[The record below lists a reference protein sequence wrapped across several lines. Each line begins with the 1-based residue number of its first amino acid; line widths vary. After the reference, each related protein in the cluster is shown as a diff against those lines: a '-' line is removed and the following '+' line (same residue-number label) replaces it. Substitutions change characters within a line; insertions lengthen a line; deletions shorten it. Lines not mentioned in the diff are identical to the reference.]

1 MTAKDSGTS
10 ADALQRSIE
19 GTVFNSTLRKNVGE
33 GVLDYEVYLNT
44 NELLALQT
52 PFAALSAP
60 DELLFQVVHQTQ
72 ELWMKQLTFEA
83 VNLVRAMDGAK
94 FPAIVATLH
103 RMLVIARGL
112 GDQIRILQTMP
123 PDVFQ
128 VVRRQLGNGS
138 GLESPGYN
146 RFNVASE
153 GLRAAFGRWCA
164 RIGIRPIDIYQDPQA
179 HAESH
184 RLAEALLD
192 LDEAVQS
199 WLVTH
204 YMLVRRTIGVAK
216 SVKALDGFPT
226 VLLASRM
233 TRPLFPELW
242 DIRVEMTETWNRA
255 GGFQPGEARTTNGGG
270 PPTHPSG
277 TMSVGVTQSVSGT
290 HPAVADDSEPE
301 GMPGPSSSRAG

>member
-138 GLESPGYN
+138 GLGGSGPHGVGGSPARWRARGSA
-146 RFNVASE
+146 FLVEE
-153 GLRAAFGRWCA
+153 GRKLCDLADRPWGDAAAFEEIA
-164 RIGIRPIDIYQDPQA
+164 RVD
-179 HAESH
+179 
-184 RLAEALLD
+184 LARHDRAL
-192 LDEAVQS
+192 
-199 WLVTH
+199 
-204 YMLVRRTIGVAK
+204 
-216 SVKALDGFPT
+216 
-226 VLLASRM
+226 
-233 TRPLFPELW
+233 EL
-242 DIRVEMTETWNRA
+242 T
-255 GGFQPGEARTTNGGG
+255 
-270 PPTHPSG
+270 
-277 TMSVGVTQSVSGT
+277 
-290 HPAVADDSEPE
+290 
-301 GMPGPSSSRAG
+301 

>member
-1 MTAKDSGTS
+1 MTNKSSEAF
-10 ADALQRSIE
+10 ADDLQRALE
-19 GTVFNSTLRKNVGE
+19 GSVFNSTLRKDVGA
-33 GVLDYEVYLNT
+33 GALDYEIYLKT
-44 NELLALQT
+44 DALLALQT
-52 PFAALSAP
+52 PYSALSAP
-60 DELLFQVVHQTQ
+60 DELLFQLVHQTQ
-72 ELWMKQLTFEA
+72 ELWMKQLAFEA
-83 VNLVRAMDGAK
+83 VSLVRSLDDGRFTAA
-94 FPAIVATLH
+94 FATLH
-103 RMLVIARGL
+103 RMFLVTRGL
-112 GDQIRILQTMP
+112 NEQIRVLQTMP

-146 RFNVASE
+146 RLNVAAE
-153 GLRAAFGRWCA
+153 AMRAAFA
-164 RIGIRPIDIYQDPQA
+164 RSCERHGIRPIDIYLEPQKY
-179 HAESH
+179 AEHH

-192 LDEAVQS
+192 LDESYQS

-255 GGFQPGEARTTNGGG
+255 GGYRPGEDR
-270 PPTHPSG
+270 PPVAG
-277 TMSVGVTQSVSGT
+277 SVSGT
-290 HPAVADDSEPE
+290 HPAVSAE
-301 GMPGPSSSRAG
+301 GAQKSDGGPPSARGTG